1 MTLTLF
7 SPHQALCHGANSWSV
22 ENSRGQAK
30 EKKMGKVKVECVK
43 LEINHSKGIPGDFRL
58 E

>member
-30 EKKMGKVKVECVK
+30 EKKNGEGKSRMCKNLK
-43 LEINHSKGIPGDFRL
+43 LTAQRVSQEIFD
-58 E
+58 